1 MARISLIQ
9 MKKISELKAG
19 SRRNRRTPPKKR
31 EASPAAVRFYYKG
44 SRLKQLRAF
53 CMIIKLGTLSRAA
66 EALFLSQPSIS
77 LQLRALEAEL
87 GVALIERRRRRVAPT
102 REGQTLY
109 ELALPLIEGL
119 ESLDRRFH
127 ARCKGL
133 AGGELRIAAGASTG
147 QYLLAPW
154 VAAFRN
160 RHPDVHLQLRS
171 GVGSEGIAQLR
182 ADQVELA
189 IGSLLDV
196 PQDLAYEPLQTFDPM
211 LIMVP
216 GHPLAALSELR
227 LEDLSPFGLILP
239 PQRQT
244 TFQLVDL
251 VFQQH
256 KVPFHVAIEIGGW
269 DVIKRYVAEGLG
281 ISVVPGL
288 CVQEGDGHRLAMRNV
303 RSLFPRR
310 SYGVIMRKGKFLST
324 EARAFL
330 DSLQPNLFARR
341 GDGSGTGQSER

>member
-1 MARISLIQ
+1 
-9 MKKISELKAG
+9 
-19 SRRNRRTPPKKR
+19 
-31 EASPAAVRFYYKG
+31 
-44 SRLKQLRAF
+44 
-53 CMIIKLGTLSRAA
+53 
-66 EALFLSQPSIS
+66 
-77 LQLRALEAEL
+77 
-87 GVALIERRRRRVAPT
+87 
-102 REGQTLY
+102 
-109 ELALPLIEGL
+109 
-119 ESLDRRFH
+119 
-127 ARCKGL
+127 
-133 AGGELRIAAGASTG
+133 
-147 QYLLAPW
+147 
-154 VAAFRN
+154 
-160 RHPDVHLQLRS
+160 
-171 GVGSEGIAQLR
+171 
-182 ADQVELA
+182 
-189 IGSLLDV
+189 
-196 PQDLAYEPLQTFDPM
+196 
-211 LIMVP
+211 MVP